1 MPATS
6 PTVPSWEG
14 SFGDHPDIALAIH
27 CAALISVPESV
38 QDPLRYYREN
48 VGKSVDFV
56 ANLLANGCWRLVFS
70 SSAAIYRPGDDLA
83 ADEDSPVQPNSPY
96 ARSKAIVEDVLRDCV
111 RAYPLR
117 ALSLRYFNP
126 IGADPLMR
134 TGSPR
139 PISGHV
145 MNELLEAGR
154 TGRPFTISGLSWP
167 TRDGSGLRD
176 YIHVWD
182 LARAHVQAAR
192 RFDTIVPPGRGDGYE
207 AIDVGTGRGVTVIE
221 LLSAF
226 HRATGQA
233 IEVICGLA
241 RAGDVAG
248 VYTRS
253 ERCRRLL
260 DWAPA
265 LSLEDAIRHA
275 APWAEIRDA
284 RAVGVAMPG
293 HARPP
298 APAASLG

>member
-1 MPATS
+1 
-6 PTVPSWEG
+6 
-14 SFGDHPDIALAIH
+14 LAIH

-38 QDPLRYYREN
+38 EDPLRYYREN
-48 VGKSVDFV
+48 VGRSVDFV
-56 ANLLANGCWRLVFS
+56 ANLLGNGCRRLVFS
-70 SSAAIYRPGDDLA
+70 SSAAIYQPGDDLA
-83 ADEDSPVQPNSPY
+83 ADEDSPVQPRSPY
-96 ARSKAIVEDVLRDCV
+96 ARSKAIVEDVLRDCA

-154 TGRPFTISGLSWP
+154 TGRPFTISGLNWP

-192 RFDTIVPPGRGDGYE
+192 RFDSIVPPGPGGYE

-226 HRATGQA
+226 RRATGQA
-233 IEVICGLA
+233 IDVVCGPP
-241 RAGDVAG
+241 RAGDVPG

-253 ERCRRLL
+253 ERCRQLL
-260 DWAPA
+260 DWSPT
-265 LSLEDAIRHA
+265 LSVEDAIRHA
-275 APWAEIRDA
+275 ARWAAARDA
-284 RAVGVAMPG
+284 GDLGAAASGRG
-293 HARPP
+293 RPT
-298 APAASLG
+298 APAASLR